1 MLRGTWL
8 AQLEEHET
16 SFFFFFKD
24 FIYLVDSE
32 RQTASKRGNTS
43 RGSGR
48 GRSRLPVEEPN
59 AGLDSITPG
68 SHPELKAD
76 A

>member
-1 MLRGTWL
+1 M
-8 AQLEEHET
+8 AQSVKSPT
-16 SFFFFFKD
+16 FFFKIL
-24 FIYLVDSE
+24 FIYLTE
-32 RQTASKRGNTS
+32 RGTASERGNTS

-48 GRSRLPVEEPN
+48 GRSRLPEEEPDM
-59 AGLDSITPG
+59 GLDPRNLG